1 MHARCNWWVT
11 GIVSLSANL
20 FFHKFSVKYRC
31 WPTVSSQ
38 EKLNSE
44 VQTRFFN
51 SFLYCFSTLMASIK
65 CIFLSKDGIYRP
77 TTVLGRGFFLLK
89 TLPSNTDQQRYTLY
103 SSCKTKVGFGL
114 VQAVRTSLKVIT
126 YNLWEYAEPRS
137 RPHPSETR
145 GRIKKGSES
154 HVKFGHL
161 ERLQRAIDA
170 EENDKLLEL
179 NERYKSNANKSDKS
193 DITSTTESLTS
204 SESSY
209 SKRVLDSDTD

>member
-1 MHARCNWWVT
+1 
-11 GIVSLSANL
+11 
-20 FFHKFSVKYRC
+20 
-31 WPTVSSQ
+31 
-38 EKLNSE
+38 
-44 VQTRFFN
+44 
-51 SFLYCFSTLMASIK
+51 MASIK
-65 CIFLSKDGIYRP
+65 PSDARNDVWLENLHFFVERWNLLANNGTWPMI
-77 TTVLGRGFFLLK
+77 FLLK
-89 TLPSNTDQQRYTLY
+89 TLPSNTDPQRYTLY

-114 VQAVRTSLKVIT
+114 VQAVRTSLT
-126 YNLWEYAEPRS
+126 YNLWEYAELRS